1 MFKWINPFPQNAILA
16 FWAIF
21 GSSRSFWAAWENII
35 VKIGVG
41 STSKLKTWKRH
52 SRILSN
58 LSHRRKI
65 ERYRAQQN
73 LNGTEMSLTEKATG
87 SPTLT
92 ETLSCVIKEGWTIDL
107 PKTQGLSGSV
117 WGKIRKLGTE
127 LGLMNCL
134 FCKGEQ
140 DAKGTIVSRSY
151 RKEDCTCYRLCG
163 FRECQGRVVAFWSSC
178 DWPGRQTSRRSSLDL
193 QVLQGWFNVINE

>member
-41 STSKLKTWKRH
+41 STSKFKTWKRLSEYSRTYH
-52 SRILSN
+52 TAGRSNDIGPSRI
-58 LSHRRKI
+58 
-65 ERYRAQQN
+65 

-107 PKTQGLSGSV
+107 PKTQGLSGPV
-117 WGKIRKLGTE
+117 WRKIQKLGTE

-140 DAKGTIVSRSY
+140 NAKGTIVSRSY
-151 RKEDCTCYRLCG
+151 RKEDCTCYRLCS
-163 FRECQGRVVAFWSSC
+163 FRECQGRVVA
-178 DWPGRQTSRRSSLDL
+178 L
-193 QVLQGWFNVINE
+193 